1 MVYKAWNLEKYW
13 TFIEP
18 RDIEI
23 VKGDDEE
30 LGFILWFD
38 ENGHYIEDVTI
49 GTPAYKAG
57 LRQGDRLVEVN
68 HHNVEMDDHEAVVQ
82 LVIESGNMVT
92 LNVQRL
98 FYSNKIK
105 TIY

>member
-1 MVYKAWNLEKYW
+1 M
-13 TFIEP
+13 
-18 RDIEI
+18 
-23 VKGDDEE
+23 KGDDEE

-98 FYSNKIK
+98 VYSIKIK

>member
-1 MVYKAWNLEKYW
+1 MLN
-13 TFIEP
+13 FFEP

-98 FYSNKIK
+98 FYSIKVK